1 MSSSSRSAVF
11 ADLLL
16 LAVALV
22 WGSSYGIVKEALL
35 VYPVLGLIAL
45 RFALTFV
52 LLSPALRA
60 LRGLARGDALA
71 VAGAGLLLLCIFVAE
86 TFGVRHTHASN
97 AAFLISLCV
106 VLTPL
111 AEWLWLKRA
120 PRRIEWLAAG
130 LSLTGAF
137 LISGG
142 SLVLTPGDALMVLAA
157 LLRALNV
164 CVTKR
169 AMQSGRLPPLALTA
183 AQAGVVAGGCLL
195 LAWIVGRDQWQPL
208 PSFTAHYAFWAYVGY
223 LVLGCTLF
231 AFFVQNY
238 AVHRSSATRVALL
251 MGSEPVFGALF
262 AYIWLGERLTVSAC
276 LGGALI
282 VAASAFASLASN
294 TSRAANKALS
304 AAGKPA

>member
-1 MSSSSRSAVF
+1 M
-11 ADLLL
+11 
-16 LAVALV
+16 
-22 WGSSYGIVKEALL
+22 I
-35 VYPVLGLIAL
+35 
-45 RFALTFV
+45 
-52 LLSPALRA
+52 
-60 LRGLARGDALA
+60 
-71 VAGAGLLLLCIFVAE
+71 
-86 TFGVRHTHASN
+86 
-97 AAFLISLCV
+97 
-106 VLTPL
+106 
-111 AEWLWLKRA
+111 
-120 PRRIEWLAAG
+120 
-130 LSLTGAF
+130 
-137 LISGG
+137 
-142 SLVLTPGDALMVLAA
+142 LAA

-164 CVTKR
+164 CMTKR
-169 AMQSGRLPPLALTA
+169 AMQSGRVPALTLTA
-183 AQAGVVAGGCLL
+183 VQAGVVTAGCLL
-195 LAWIVGRDQWQPL
+195 LAWRIGRDQWQPL

-262 AYIWLGERLTVSAC
+262 AYIWLGERLTASAL